1 MKDLLTRTI
10 KSISRISTITLT
22 NKRTFCVITAGI
34 DMTWVGQTFVNVQKK
49 IKITKNK
56 QLAEM
61 YKTLN
66 TLMKDLLTR
75 TIKSISRKPT
85 ITLTNK
91 RTFVVSTASIDMTW
105 VAQAFINVQKKQ
117 QK

>member
-1 MKDLLTRTI
+1 
-10 KSISRISTITLT
+10 
-22 NKRTFCVITAGI
+22 
-34 DMTWVGQTFVNVQKK
+34 MTWVGQTLLNVWKK
-49 IKITKNK
+49 ITITKNK
-56 QLAEM
+56 QLAER

-75 TIKSISRKPT
+75 TIKSISRIPT

-105 VAQAFINVQKKQ
+105 VAQAFINV
-117 QK
+117 